1 MNRGEMGSGHGW
13 AMGWG
18 VAWNNVAKSY
28 LIQMPPGS
36 ANWSIGNRGKQTFR
50 TMPTYNPGPPLPMQP
65 QGIIE
70 SQDKPVSPI
79 SLYLKQLSERL
90 GTQAAKNAGYSMN

>member
-1 MNRGEMGSGHGW
+1 
-13 AMGWG
+13 
-18 VAWNNVAKSY
+18 
-28 LIQMPPGS
+28 
-36 ANWSIGNRGKQTFR
+36 
-50 TMPTYNPGPPLPMQP
+50 MQP